1 MSQKN
6 KYILVFLLG
15 AITFWGYNKYTFPTV
30 EKKIQPNKHRVTGI
44 IGAMDEEITTLKNTM
59 SLDSI
64 YHIAGLNFYK
74 GKLNAKQV
82 VIVRSGIGKVNASIA
97 TQILI
102 DEFSTNEIIN
112 TGVAGGLNSNLEIG
126 DIVIAKSLRYNDF
139 DVSAFGYKI
148 GDIPRMD
155 TSIFYS
161 DRMMMANI
169 LENGR
174 KLGYRISYGNI
185 STGDQFI
192 THKQNKTITELFNSD
207 AVEMEGAAIAHVCYI
222 NKIPFVIVRAISD
235 KANGES
241 PKVYS
246 EFEKEA
252 AAKSAK
258 LIIESLK
265 HS

>member
-15 AITFWGYNKYTFPTV
+15 AITFWGYNKYTFPDV

-44 IGAMDEEITTLKNTM
+44 IGAMDEEVDILKKTLA
-59 SLDSI
+59 LDSV
-64 YHIAGLNFYK
+64 YLIAGLEFYK
-74 GKLNAKQV
+74 GKLNTKQV

-102 DEFSTNEIIN
+102 DEFSINEIIN
-112 TGVAGGLNSNLEIG
+112 TGVAGGLNENLKIG

-139 DVSAFGYKI
+139 DVTAFGYKI
-148 GDIPRMD
+148 GNIPRMD

-161 DRMMMANI
+161 DRMMMADI

-174 KLGYRISYGNI
+174 KLGYRISYGTI
-185 STGDQFI
+185 STGDQFVN
-192 THKQNKTITELFNSD
+192 HKQKENITKLFNSD
-207 AVEMEGAAIAHVCYI
+207 AVEMEGAAIAHVCYL
-222 NKIPFVIVRAISD
+222 NNIPFVIVRAISD
-235 KANGES
+235 KADGES
-241 PKVYS
+241 PKFYS

-258 LIIESLK
+258 LILESLK
-265 HS
+265 D

>member
-15 AITFWGYNKYTFPTV
+15 AITFWGYNKYAFPNV
-30 EKKIQPNKHRVTGI
+30 EHKIQPNKHIVTGI
-44 IGAMDEEITTLKNTM
+44 IGAMDEEVNTLKKTM
-59 SLDSI
+59 LLDSV
-64 YHIAGLNFYK
+64 YHIAEMNFYK
-74 GKLNAKQV
+74 GKIFNKQV
-82 VIVRSGIGKVNASIA
+82 VIVRSGIGKVNAAVA

-102 DEFSTNEIIN
+102 DNFNSNRIIN
-112 TGVAGGLNSNLEIG
+112 TGVAGGINKKLQIG

-169 LENGR
+169 LEKGR
-174 KLGYRISYGNI
+174 KLGYKIYYGNI

-192 THKQNKTITELFNSD
+192 THKQKETISKLFNSD

-235 KANGES
+235 NADGES
-241 PKVYS
+241 PKIYS
-246 EFEKEA
+246 EFEKDA
-252 AAKSAK
+252 AKKSAK
-258 LIIESLK
+258 LILESLK
-265 HS
+265 D

>member
-6 KYILVFLLG
+6 KYILVFLIG
-15 AITFWGYNKYTFPTV
+15 AITFWGYNKYAFPNI

-44 IGAMDEEITTLKNTM
+44 IGAMDEEVNILKN
-59 SLDSI
+59 SIILDSI
-64 YHIAGLNFYK
+64 YKIAGLDFYY
-74 GKLNAKQV
+74 GKLNTKQL

-102 DEFSTNEIIN
+102 DKFSANEIIN
-112 TGVAGGLNSNLEIG
+112 TGVAGGLNENLKIG

-139 DVSAFGYKI
+139 DVTAFGYKI

-169 LENGR
+169 LENGH
-174 KLGYRISYGNI
+174 KLGYSISYGDI
-185 STGDQFI
+185 STGDQFVN
-192 THKQNKTITELFNSD
+192 HKQKETISKLFNSD
-207 AVEMEGAAIAHVCYI
+207 AVEMEGAAIAHVCYL

-235 KANGES
+235 KADGES

-246 EFEKEA
+246 DFEKSA
-252 AAKSAK
+252 AEKSAK
-258 LIIESLK
+258 LIMESLK
-265 HS
+265 D

>member
-15 AITFWGYNKYTFPTV
+15 AITFWGYNKYAFPNV
-30 EKKIQPNKHRVTGI
+30 ENKIQPNKFRVTGI
-44 IGAMDEEITTLKNTM
+44 IGAMKEEVSTLKTKM

-64 YHIAGLNFYK
+64 YHIAGLDFHK
-74 GKLNAKQV
+74 GKIGAKQV
-82 VIVRSGIGKVNASIA
+82 IIVRSGIGKVNASIA

-112 TGVAGGLNSNLEIG
+112 TGVAGGLNESLQIG

-139 DVSAFGYKI
+139 DVTAFGYKI

-185 STGDQFI
+185 STGDQFVN
-192 THKQNKTITELFNSD
+192 HKQKEFISNTFNSD
-207 AVEMEGAAIAHVCYI
+207 AVEMEGAAIAHVCYL

-246 EFEKEA
+246 EFEKSA
-252 AAKSAK
+252 AEKSAN
-258 LIIESLK
+258 LIMESLK
-265 HS
+265 D

>member
-15 AITFWGYNKYTFPTV
+15 AITFWGYNKYAFPNV
-30 EKKIQPNKHRVTGI
+30 EKKIQPKKHKVTGI
-44 IGAMDEEITTLKNTM
+44 IGAMDEEVNTLKSTM
-59 SLDSI
+59 ILDSV
-64 YHIAGLNFYK
+64 YHFAGLDFYK
-74 GKLNAKQV
+74 GKINSKQI

-102 DEFSTNEIIN
+102 DKFSTNEIIN
-112 TGVAGGLNSNLEIG
+112 TGVAGGLNQNLEIG

-139 DVSAFGYKI
+139 DVTAFGYKTGI
-148 GDIPRMD
+148 IPRMD
-155 TSIFYS
+155 TSVFYS
-161 DRMMMANI
+161 DRMMMSNI

-185 STGDQFI
+185 STGDQFVN
-192 THKQNKTITELFNSD
+192 HKQKEFISKLFNSD
-207 AVEMEGAAIAHVCYI
+207 AVEMEGAAIAHVCYL

-235 KANGES
+235 KADGES

-246 EFEKEA
+246 EFEKDA
-252 AAKSAK
+252 AEKSAK
-258 LIIESLK
+258 LILESLK
-265 HS
+265 D